1 VLALLNL
8 VYCELL
14 KLKRSKMLF
23 VSMLGVMATPCM
35 LLIEALQTHFKH
47 PEQHFTLANIYS
59 NSLLYTM
66 LLINMMIYVA
76 ITAYLFS
83 REYTENSLKTI
94 LPIPVS
100 RNAFIAGKFIVLFF
114 WIFILTLVTWA
125 GISSLLGLY
134 HAAIGMDGFHFAVA
148 IEWLFKYVAGN
159 ILLFFTIS
167 PFAYIAEKSK
177 GLVVPMIVSAILVMG
192 SAALS
197 NQELGALYPWTATY
211 FFMQGRIQSTGYPIS
226 LSVGII
232 VFVSGIGF
240 LATIQYFKKEDL
252 K

>member
-1 VLALLNL
+1 MLNL

-14 KLKRSKMLF
+14 KLKRSKMLLI
-23 VSMLGVMATPCM
+23 SMLGVLATPCM
-35 LLIEALQTHFKH
+35 LLIEALQTHFEH
-47 PEQHFTLANIYS
+47 PEQKFTLANIYS
-59 NSLLYTM
+59 DSLLYIM

-76 ITAYLFS
+76 IAAYLFS

-100 RNAFIAGKFIVLFF
+100 RKDFLAGKFVVLYL
-114 WIFILTLVTWA
+114 WILMLTIVTWA
-125 GISSLLGLY
+125 GVFALSGLY
-134 HAAIGMDGFHFAVA
+134 HAAIGMDGFNFAVA
-148 IEWLFKYVAGN
+148 AEWLIKYFAGN
-159 ILLFFTIS
+159 TLLFCTIS
-167 PFAYIAEKSK
+167 PFAYIAEKTK
-177 GLVVPMIVSAILVMG
+177 GLVVPMIVSAIVVMG

-211 FFMQGRIQSTGYPIS
+211 FFIQAKIQSTGYPIL

-240 LATIQYFKKEDL
+240 LATFQYFDKEDL

>member
-1 VLALLNL
+1 
-8 VYCELL
+8 
-14 KLKRSKMLF
+14 MLF
-23 VSMLGVMATPCM
+23 ISILGVMATPCM

-47 PEQHFTLANIYS
+47 PEQNFTLANIYS
-59 NSLLYTM
+59 DSLLYIM

-83 REYTENSLKTI
+83 REYTENTLKTI

-100 RNAFIAGKFIVLFF
+100 RKAFIIGKFIVLFL
-114 WIFILTLVTWA
+114 WGLMLTLVTWM
-125 GISSLLGLY
+125 GIFVLSGLY
-134 HAAIGMDGFHFAVA
+134 DAVIGMDGFYFSVA
-148 IEWLFKYVAGN
+148 IEWLFKFLVGN

-167 PFAYIAEKSK
+167 PFAYIAGKSK
-177 GLVVPMIVSAILVMG
+177 GLVVPMIASAIVVMG

-211 FFMQGRIQSTGYPIS
+211 LLMQGRIESTGYPMP

-232 VFVSGIGF
+232 VFVSVIGF
-240 LATIQYFKKEDL
+240 LATFQYFKKEDL

>member
-1 VLALLNL
+1 MLELLNL

-23 VSMLGVMATPCM
+23 ISMLGVMATPCM

-100 RNAFIAGKFIVLFF
+100 RKAFVAG
-114 WIFILTLVTWA
+114 
-125 GISSLLGLY
+125 SLLFYSFGYLY
-134 HAAIGMDGFHFAVA
+134 LHLSHGRV
-148 IEWLFKYVAGN
+148 
-159 ILLFFTIS
+159 FFCCRDYTM
-167 PFAYIAEKSK
+167 
-177 GLVVPMIVSAILVMG
+177 L
-192 SAALS
+192 
-197 NQELGALYPWTATY
+197 
-211 FFMQGRIQSTGYPIS
+211 R
-226 LSVGII
+226 
-232 VFVSGIGF
+232 
-240 LATIQYFKKEDL
+240 
-252 K
+252 

>member
-1 VLALLNL
+1 MLNL

-23 VSMLGVMATPCM
+23 ISMLGVMATPCM

-47 PEQHFTLANIYS
+47 PEQNFTLDNIYS
-59 NSLLYTM
+59 DSLLYTM

-83 REYTENSLKTI
+83 REYTENSLKNI

-100 RNAFIAGKFIVLFF
+100 RKDFIAGKFIVLFL
-114 WIFILTLVTWA
+114 WIFMLTLVTWA
-125 GISSLLGLY
+125 GIFSLSGLY
-134 HAAIGMDGFHFAVA
+134 HAAIGMEGFHLAVA
-148 IEWLFKYVAGN
+148 TEWLIKYVAGN
-159 ILLFFTIS
+159 TLLFCTIS
-167 PFAYIAEKSK
+167 PFAFIAEKSK
-177 GLVVPMIVSAILVMG
+177 GLVVPMIVSAIVVMG

-211 FFMQGRIQSTGYPIS
+211 FFMQGRIQSTGYPML
-226 LSVGII
+226 LSVCII
-232 VFVSGIGF
+232 VFVSVIGF